1 MRIDQHY
8 GARASFPAR
17 APRAFL
23 AIVTLVLLA
32 VTTAAAVSHPEAQPI
47 AAASAAAPLVRLA
60 AVDAI
65 IEQAIADGNIPGA
78 VLIVG
83 HNGKVVY
90 RKAYGCR
97 ALEPKRE
104 PMTLDTVFDLASLTK
119 VIATTTAVMQ
129 LVELGKVRLND
140 PVAKYPPQ
148 RGVDRA
154 QPVPE
159 DDLGGRC

>member
-47 AAASAAAPLVRLA
+47 AAASAAAAPLVRLA

-78 VLIVG
+78 VLIVVASPPYTT
-83 HNGKVVY
+83 HERNKDKGKH
-90 RKAYGCR
+90 A
-97 ALEPKRE
+97 
-104 PMTLDTVFDLASLTK
+104 
-119 VIATTTAVMQ
+119 
-129 LVELGKVRLND
+129 
-140 PVAKYPPQ
+140 
-148 RGVDRA
+148 
-154 QPVPE
+154 
-159 DDLGGRC
+159 